1 MAITAETLGKTRTI
15 TAGYIKAL
23 EKQQEL
29 ITTLSKDGPKIPGLD
44 IEQIAKNLAELDQN
58 LADTIDYY
66 KTLAEQ
72 EAAKEEQEKADSGI
86 EETDEEKKARR
97 KKKRDEALKKA
108 DEMIAKYVK
117 TQKDFIQEQI
127 SIIEVNYG
135 VIDAEVKELP
145 NTIILATTTSL
156 QPAAVGAAVP
166 NPIFNLG
173 VLYQTLKSIGRSVGT
188 IKTAFLN
195 MLIAADKIK
204 FVLPPTITAI
214 LQKVLA
220 IEENLKASAPSESEV
235 NQPPP
240 KTPDGTDVTL
250 KTGQYRKSDVPG
262 YVIVTAEGVQARKG
276 QPGRILEENV
286 TISTDA
292 SGNKVTGI
300 KVKIVS
306 RIPDL

>member
-1 MAITAETLGKTRTI
+1 MAITAETLGQTSVI
-15 TAGYIKAL
+15 TAKYIEAL
-23 EKQQEL
+23 EKQQKL
-29 ITTLSKDGPKIPGLD
+29 ITTLSESGPKIDGLNV
-44 IEQIAKNLAELDQN
+44 EQIAKNLAELDQN

-72 EAAKEEQEKADSGI
+72 EAAKEEQEKADAGI

-145 NTIILATTTSL
+145 NTITLATTTSL

-173 VLYQTLKSIGRSVGT
+173 VLYQIFKSIGRSIGT

-204 FVLPPTITAI
+204 FVLPPAITGL
-214 LQKVLA
+214 LQKILD
-220 IEENLKASAPSESEV
+220 IETTLKSSAPSKSEV
-235 NQPPP
+235 DQPPP

-262 YVIVTAEGVQARKG
+262 YAIVTAEGVQARKG

>member
-1 MAITAETLGKTRTI
+1 MAITEAAAL
-15 TAGYIKAL
+15 YIEAL
-23 EKQQEL
+23 QKQKKL
-29 ITTLSKDGPKIPGLD
+29 ITDLSNSGPDIPGLD
-44 IEQIAKNLAELDQN
+44 VEAIALKLAELDTNLQETIKYYN
-58 LADTIDYY
+58 DLADR
-66 KTLAEQ
+66 
-72 EAAKEEQEKADSGI
+72 EAAKEEQEKADAGI
-86 EETDEEKKARR
+86 KETDEEKRARR
-97 KKKRDEALKKA
+97 KKKRDEALKKGK
-108 DEMIAKYVK
+108 DIVEKYVEA
-117 TQKDFIQEQI
+117 QRDFIQEQI
-127 SIIEVNYG
+127 AIIEVNYD
-135 VIDAEVKELP
+135 VIKDEIVELP
-145 NTIILATTTSL
+145 NTITLATTTSL

-173 VLYQTLKSIGRSVGT
+173 VLYQTIKSIMRSVGT

-204 FVLPPTITAI
+204 FVLPPAITGL
-214 LQKVLA
+214 LQKILD
-220 IEENLKASAPSESEV
+220 IETTLKSSAPSKSEV
-235 NQPPP
+235 DQPPP

-262 YVIVTAEGVQARKG
+262 YAIVTAEGVQARKG

>member
-1 MAITAETLGKTRTI
+1 MAITAETLGQTSVI
-15 TAGYIKAL
+15 TAKYIKDL

-29 ITTLSKDGPKIPGLD
+29 ITTLSKDGPKIPGLNV
-44 IEQIAKNLAELDQN
+44 EQIAKNLAELDQN

-72 EAAKEEQEKADSGI
+72 EAAKEEQEKADAGI

-127 SIIEVNYG
+127 AIIEVNYG
-135 VIDAEVKELP
+135 VIKDEIVELP
-145 NTIILATTTSL
+145 NQIILATTTSL

-173 VLYQTLKSIGRSVGT
+173 VLYQTIKSVMRSVGT

-204 FVLPPTITAI
+204 FALPSEITGL
-214 LQKVLA
+214 LQKILA
-220 IEENLKASAPSESEV
+220 IETTLKSSAPSESEV
-235 NQPPP
+235 DQPPP

-306 RIPDL
+306 SIPDL

>member
-1 MAITAETLGKTRTI
+1 MAITAETLGQTSVI
-15 TAGYIKAL
+15 TAQYIENL
-23 EKQQEL
+23 EKQKEL
-29 ITTLSKDGPKIPGLD
+29 ITTLSKDESKIPGLNV
-44 IEQIAKNLAELDQN
+44 EQIAKNLAELDQN

-72 EAAKEEQEKADSGI
+72 EAAKEEQEKADAGI

-145 NTIILATTTSL
+145 NTITLATTTSL

-173 VLYQTLKSIGRSVGT
+173 VLYQIFKSIGRSIGT

-204 FVLPPTITAI
+204 FALPSSITNI
-214 LQKVLA
+214 LQEVLR
-220 IEENLKASAPSESEV
+220 IETTLKSSAPSVDEV

-240 KTPDGTDVTL
+240 ITPDGTLVTL
-250 KTGQYRKSDVPG
+250 KNGQYRLSRLDG
-262 YVIVTAEGVQARKG
+262 YAIVTSTEAQARQNQIGLIKEFTRDPKG
-276 QPGRILEENV
+276 VL
-286 TISTDA
+286 
-292 SGNKVTGI
+292 TGI
-300 KVKIVS
+300 KVEIVS
-306 RIPDL
+306 GIPDL